1 MGQEPVADQPT
12 WHRQCDGGACVEIAI
27 QGEVVMVRS
36 SAVPESTLA
45 LTRAEWQEFLA
56 GAKQG
61 LFDGL

>member
-1 MGQEPVADQPT
+1 M
-12 WHRQCDGGACVEIAI
+12 EIAI

>member
-1 MGQEPVADQPT
+1 
-12 WHRQCDGGACVEIAI
+12 VEIAI